1 MVSDG
6 CFNFVGGVIFGF
18 ETPSFGVV
26 YGALWWDGFVV
37 GSGFGVVR
45 GRVMRSGVGSIG
57 GRGIGIVVNWGRVV
71 DYWGRGIRIM
81 ISGCGTVSVSIRC
94 RGRGV
99 PMSMVDDSMTS
110 GMVCVSF
117 GTGIGAGDGNQS
129 GNDLEKKIWYISN
142 FLNPS

>member
-45 GRVMRSGVGSIG
+45 GRVMRSGVGSIR
-57 GRGIGIVVNWGRVV
+57 GRGIG
-71 DYWGRGIRIM
+71 IM